1 MAETDRE
8 RRWGEVSRAVGEEL
22 AVWRQEHPRASLSA
36 IEEAL
41 EERWAQA
48 RAQLVQEAAEASAA
62 RDLKQAAT
70 GPAATCPACA
80 GVVRE
85 KSWEARQ
92 LTMDGARRSAWNDR
106 WASAPAAARS
116 FFPLDEE
123 LDLLPGS
130 LTPRLVASL
139 VRLGAEI
146 PSFERAYGVWR
157 DLTRV
162 SLSEATARRRTEAAG
177 AALLELEAAEEHRLS
192 TEAAPP
198 APAPALLQASVD
210 GAMVPLV
217 GGEWAEVRTLAVGVV
232 GTATRRGEVVARAT
246 ELSYFVRLADHE
258 TFRRQAWP
266 ELQRRGIEAAEEVV
280 WVADGSDWCQG
291 FADYHRPEGVR
302 ILDFPHAVEHLAE
315 AAGATF
321 GRGTLRLTDWLVQQR
336 RELKAGDPAEV
347 LAAVLGLPVETARDP
362 AAATTARNATFE
374 YLAKRWEQIQYP
386 AFRARGYPIGS
397 GAVESANK
405 LVVEARL
412 KGSGMHWAR
421 AHVSPLVALRAALCS
436 GRWVQTWPRIA
447 ARLRQRA
454 QDQAAAR
461 HQARRDRRAA
471 PAALVPVLASPVDP
485 PPAPAPQHPP
495 AKKVVNGR
503 PTADHPWRRSF
514 LSPPRPAAS

>member
-1 MAETDRE
+1 M
-8 RRWGEVSRAVGEEL
+8 
-22 AVWRQEHPRASLSA
+22 
-36 IEEAL
+36 
-41 EERWAQA
+41 
-48 RAQLVQEAAEASAA
+48 
-62 RDLKQAAT
+62 
-70 GPAATCPACA
+70 
-80 GVVRE
+80 
-85 KSWEARQ
+85 
-92 LTMDGARRSAWNDR
+92 
-106 WASAPAAARS
+106 
-116 FFPLDEE
+116 
-123 LDLLPGS
+123 PGS
-130 LTPRLVASL
+130 LTPRLVGSL

-146 PSFERAYGVWR
+146 PSFERAYGIWR

-162 SLSEATARRRTEAAG
+162 TLSEATARRRTEAAG
-177 AALLELEAAEEHRLS
+177 AALLELEEREAAEEHCLS
-192 TEAAPP
+192 RPSPEAAPPAP

-210 GAMVPLV
+210 GALVPLV

-232 GTATRRGEVVARAT
+232 GTALRRGEVVARAT
-246 ELSYFVRLADHE
+246 ELSYFSRLADHE

-266 ELQRRGIEAAEEVV
+266 ELQRRGIEAAAEVV

-321 GRGTLRLTDWLVQQR
+321 GRGALRLTDWLIQQR

-347 LAAVLGLPVETARDP
+347 LAAVLRLPVATARDP
-362 AAATTARNATFE
+362 AAATAARDATFE
-374 YLAKRWEQIQYP
+374 YLAKRGEQIQYP

-436 GRWVQTWPRIA
+436 GRWAQTWPRIMA
-447 ARLRQRA
+447 QLRQRA
-454 QDQAAAR
+454 QDQTAAR
-461 HQARRDRRAA
+461 RQARRDRHAA
-471 PAALVPVLASPVDP
+471 PADPVPALASPADP
-485 PPAPAPQHPP
+485 PLAPAPAPPP
-495 AKKVVNGR
+495 PRARAVKVKKVVNGR